1 MAALRMPCKVSN
13 QRDAIRPCR
22 LVRKWNSPQRRPRAT
37 SHQQVQLVV
46 RIIWFGCIS
55 LLLPTLP
62 FPQPPLGSVN
72 SLRFNSRKSVL

>member
-13 QRDAIRPCR
+13 QRDAIPSLQACPKME
-22 LVRKWNSPQRRPRAT
+22 LPPTPPRAT
-37 SHQQVQLVV
+37 SHQRVQLVV
-46 RIIWFGCIS
+46 RIIWSGCIS